1 MKTRQCRICNAKI
14 TKTFVNL
21 GNMPLANAFLK
32 KNIVHKEPTLPL
44 HVYVCSQCFLV
55 QLEKIEEPKNIFL
68 DYAYFSSYSKTWL
81 KHSKDYVDKMMM
93 KFRLDSKS
101 LVIEIASNDGYLLQ
115 YFKKSKIP
123 VLGIEPAI
131 NVAKIAQKKDIPTIT
146 KFFGTKLANELKK
159 SGKIPRLLIANNV
172 LAHVPEVNDFVE
184 GLKIILDSKGIIT
197 IEFPHLLQLIK
208 KNQFD
213 TIYHEH
219 FSYFSLITA
228 KKLFTLHSL
237 EIFDVEEIP
246 THGGSLRIYV
256 KHKENK
262 NIKTKKVVNKL
273 MKKEKLFG
281 LTKLSTYTNF
291 SKKTELSQKRIVNFL
306 INARNAKKIVVGYGA
321 PAKGNTL
328 LNYCKVN
335 SKLIRYTVDMNPH
348 KQGLYL
354 PGTHIPIRA
363 PQEIFKTKPD
373 YVLIL
378 PWNLKDE
385 IMKQMKEIR
394 KWGGKFVVPIPE
406 VKIYQ

>member
-1 MKTRQCRICNAKI
+1 MKLCRICNAKI

-32 KNIVHKEPTLPL
+32 KNIVHKEPRLPL
-44 HVYVCSQCFLV
+44 HAYVCSQCFLV
-55 QLEKIEEPKNIFL
+55 QLEKIEEPKNIFS

-81 KHSKDYVDKMMM
+81 KHSKDYVNKII
-93 KFRLDSKS
+93 KRFKLDSKS

-115 YFKKSKIP
+115 YFKKLRIP
-123 VLGIEPAI
+123 VLGIEPAV
-131 NVAKIAQKKDIPTIT
+131 NVAKIAQRKKIPTIT
-146 KFFGTKLANELKK
+146 KFFGTKLASELKE

-172 LAHVPEVNDFVE
+172 LAHVPEVNDFVA
-184 GLKIILDSKGIIT
+184 GIKIILDPKGIIT
-197 IEFPHLLQLIK
+197 IEFPHLLQLIE

-246 THGGSLRIYV
+246 THGGSLRIYI
-256 KHKENK
+256 KHKENED
-262 NIKTKKVVNKL
+262 IKQKKSVNRL
-273 MKKEKLFG
+273 IKKEKSFG
-281 LTKLSTYTNF
+281 ITKLSTYTNF
-291 SKKTELSQKRIVNFL
+291 SKKTKLSQKRIMDFLVN
-306 INARNAKKIVVGYGA
+306 AKDAKKIVVGYGA
-321 PAKGNTL
+321 PAKGNML
-328 LNYCKVN
+328 LNYCNAN
-335 SKLIRYTVDMNPH
+335 SELIRYTVDMNPH

-363 PQEIFKTKPD
+363 PQKIFETKPD

-378 PWNLKDE
+378 PWNLKNE
-385 IMKQMKEIR
+385 IMKQMKDIR
-394 KWGGKFVVPIPE
+394 RWGGKFVVPVPE
-406 VKIYQ
+406 VRIYQ

>member
-32 KNIVHKEPTLPL
+32 KNIVHKESTLPL
-44 HVYVCSQCFLV
+44 HAYVCSQCFLV

-81 KHSKDYVDKMMM
+81 KHSKDYVDKMM
-93 KFRLDSKS
+93 KEYRLDSKS

-172 LAHVPEVNDFVE
+172 LAHVPEINDFVE

-219 FSYFSLITA
+219 FSYFSLITV
-228 KKLFTLHSL
+228 KKLFRLHNL

-256 KHKENK
+256 KHKENN
-262 NIKTKKVVNKL
+262 NIKTKKTVNKL

-281 LTKLSTYTNF
+281 LTKLNTYTNF
-291 SKKTELSQKRIVNFL
+291 SKKTELSRKRIVNFL

>member
-1 MKTRQCRICNAKI
+1 MKLKRCRICNAQL

-32 KNIVHKEPTLPL
+32 KNIVHNEPMLPL
-44 HVYVCSQCFLV
+44 HAYVCSQCFLV

-81 KHSKDYVDKMMM
+81 KHSKDFVDKTMK
-93 KFRLDSKS
+93 KFRLNSKS

-115 YFKKSKIP
+115 YFKKFRIP
-123 VLGIEPAI
+123 VLGIEPAV
-131 NVAKIAQKKDIPTIT
+131 NVAKIAQEKEIPTIT
-146 KFFGTKLANELKK
+146 KFFGTKLASELKE

-197 IEFPHLLQLIK
+197 IEFPHLLQLIE

-228 KKLFTLHSL
+228 KRLFTLHSL

-262 NIKTKKVVNKL
+262 NIKRKKSVNRL
-273 MKKEKLFG
+273 IKKEKLFG

-291 SKKTELSQKRIVNFL
+291 SKKTKLSQKRIVDFL
-306 INARNAKKIVVGYGA
+306 VNAKNAKKIVVGYGA

-328 LNYCKVN
+328 LNYCKAN
-335 SKLIRYTVDMNPH
+335 SELIRYTVDMNPH

-354 PGTHIPIRA
+354 PGTHISIRS
-363 PQEIFKTKPD
+363 PQKIFETKPD

-378 PWNLKDE
+378 PWNLKNE
-385 IMKQMKEIR
+385 IMRQMKDIR
-394 KWGGKFVVPIPE
+394 RWGGKFVVPIPE
-406 VKIYQ
+406 VRIYR